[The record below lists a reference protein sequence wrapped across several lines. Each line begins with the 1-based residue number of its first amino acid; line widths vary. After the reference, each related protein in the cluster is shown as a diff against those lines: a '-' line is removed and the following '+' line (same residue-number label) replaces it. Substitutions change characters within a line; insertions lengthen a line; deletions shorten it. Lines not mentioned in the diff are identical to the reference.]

1 MDKLITQVCNS
12 KKITRHKLVN
22 ILSRKF
28 KCSEGPFNEIIFG
41 NKIWIPLRFINELLL
56 LLNASEKEKDKIKN
70 EINKRIELLKVN
82 APKSKPVK
90 NIRSLNEALCK
101 IAGAIVADG
110 NFTHRVCVDARSL
123 DELIDVINKLKC
135 ILPNQKFSIKRT
147 STNKFRVVFT
157 IAPETK
163 DVFKILKNSESIIV
177 WNKPQ
182 INITDQDLNA
192 LRLLKNNLTKC
203 FGIDVKIRRVNGKNA
218 WKISFENKVIMRFF
232 TKFLKIPIGDKTN
245 CACEPEII
253 RKSDIKFRMAFVKGV
268 MTFDGSVNKVD
279 ATELLVKSKTLR
291 DNVEEIVLQMG
302 FKVSKTGTPDKKGR

>member
-1 MDKLITQVCNS
+1 M
-12 KKITRHKLVN
+12 
-22 ILSRKF
+22 
-28 KCSEGPFNEIIFG
+28 
-41 NKIWIPLRFINELLL
+41 
-56 LLNASEKEKDKIKN
+56 
-70 EINKRIELLKVN
+70 N

-110 NFTHRVCVDARSL
+110 NFTHRVGVDARSL

-268 MTFDGSVNKVD
+268 MTFDGSVNKVG